1 MNVTLKYI
9 DDDDKC
15 YGLVGTAVG
24 MLIYDCE
31 DNLLALSVDENDPD
45 KAISLVAEL
54 YFSGNPSMSAK
65 VVWNNLIKQYEMMI
79 GMTISNYLCRVL
91 VHRKLSSVDPFEKN
105 LLRQTIVEEGHDT
118 CQLDDDEIDEMF
130 NKGYNYLHR
139 IFTHS
144 AVQQIVHRFAE
155 NLRSARTMDHDEIER
170 QLAPLRSL

>member
-31 DNLLALSVDENDPD
+31 DHLLALSVDDNDPD

-65 VVWNNLIKQYEMMI
+65 VV
-79 GMTISNYLCRVL
+79 
-91 VHRKLSSVDPFEKN
+91 
-105 LLRQTIVEEGHDT
+105 
-118 CQLDDDEIDEMF
+118 
-130 NKGYNYLHR
+130 
-139 IFTHS
+139 
-144 AVQQIVHRFAE
+144 
-155 NLRSARTMDHDEIER
+155 
-170 QLAPLRSL
+170 